1 MLEPFGF
8 HLSDG
13 VLHTYLRGNEYEST
27 AWDWNFIPGI
37 TVDYGATPLNCDG
50 AATSGVE
57 AFVGGVSTGQ
67 CGVAAMRYTNPT
79 RQTALHWQKAWFFLQ
94 HDVQHV
100 MVSGVASSSGTPV
113 YTVLDQRLHNGSI
126 MVDGSA
132 QRQSMNSTIALSLWH
147 GDVGYS
153 FPKPASLSAQFGIKT
168 GNWSSIGTS
177 TQPASTVVLFVAWI
191 QPLSNIPP
199 SLELLTLHST
209 ANRASARTDNSK

>member
-67 CGVAAMRYTNPT
+67 CGVATMRYTNPT

-100 MVSGVASSSGTPV
+100 MVSGVASSSGAPV

-132 QRQSMNSTIALSLWH
+132 QRQSMNSTIALSL
-147 GDVGYS
+147 
-153 FPKPASLSAQFGIKT
+153 FGMGMLVIVSQ
-168 GNWSSIGTS
+168 NRLPF
-177 TQPASTVVLFVAWI
+177 QR
-191 QPLSNIPP
+191 N
-199 SLELLTLHST
+199 LELRLAIGLRLERRLNLHL
-209 ANRASARTDNSK
+209 R